1 MNLFSL
7 ILEIKS
13 GIQVS
18 IGHPFLHIGVLQF
31 KHLFASFK
39 MLSISSNFIKSFLG
53 ILAYILYM
61 FLHTKIKIFPKNIL
75 ICCWNFNYFSSI
87 GIVLETVFKEY
98 FSLLLKSS
106 STVPLK
112 INPCVVLPSYRPI
125 TYPLFRSKSSEHI
138 PSVG

>member
-1 MNLFSL
+1 MFTNFSKLLIFIGVPFNPLMQCPTHCSSTGQIVEQISLIGLFSWSIKYASMNLFSL
-7 ILEIKS
+7 ILEINS

-18 IGHPFLHIGVLQF
+18 IGQPFLHIGVLQF

-75 ICCWNFNYFSSI
+75 IFRYINYGFLYI
-87 GIVLETVFKEY
+87 
-98 FSLLLKSS
+98 
-106 STVPLK
+106 
-112 INPCVVLPSYRPI
+112 
-125 TYPLFRSKSSEHI
+125 
-138 PSVG
+138 

>member
-7 ILEIKS
+7 ILEINS

-18 IGHPFLHIGVLQF
+18 IGQPFLHIGVLQF

-75 ICCWNFNYFSSI
+75 IYYWNFNYYQQSPVC
-87 GIVLETVFKEY
+87 IVL
-98 FSLLLKSS
+98 
-106 STVPLK
+106 
-112 INPCVVLPSYRPI
+112 VL
-125 TYPLFRSKSSEHI
+125 
-138 PSVG
+138 